1 MINKC
6 KGLFEK
12 YRETILYLIA
22 GFATTVVNWVAY
34 ALLLRAFD
42 DMKHSVFLANTLAW
56 AISLV
61 FAYVVNKIWV
71 FESYS
76 WEIKYVVK
84 ELSLFVSAR
93 VFTGLLEI
101 FGVPFVVDTLKF
113 DVGIFGVRGMV
124 AKILVGI
131 VVIVTNYILSKF
143 FIFKKEDQNEV

>member
-1 MINKC
+1 MIDKC

-22 GFATTVVNWVAY
+22 GVATTVVNWVAY

-42 DMKHSVFLANTLAW
+42 DFHHSVFLANTLAW
-56 AISLV
+56 GISLV

-76 WEIKYVVK
+76 WEIKYVAK

-93 VFTGLLEI
+93 VLTGLLEI
-101 FGVPFVVDTLKF
+101 FGVPFVVDTLGF
-113 DVGIFGVRGMV
+113 DMGIFGVRGMV

-131 VVIVTNYILSKF
+131 IVIITNYVLSKF
-143 FIFKKEDQNEV
+143 FIFKKEEQNEV